1 MLNQH
6 LGVAFFIKIMGKL
19 ANQEEIGEKATKKH
33 ILSRKFLYSTLLLGD
48 KVALNNFEV

>member
-19 ANQEEIGEKATKKH
+19 ANQDEIGDKATKNSCTAPFCWS
-33 ILSRKFLYSTLLLGD
+33 ILFKGD